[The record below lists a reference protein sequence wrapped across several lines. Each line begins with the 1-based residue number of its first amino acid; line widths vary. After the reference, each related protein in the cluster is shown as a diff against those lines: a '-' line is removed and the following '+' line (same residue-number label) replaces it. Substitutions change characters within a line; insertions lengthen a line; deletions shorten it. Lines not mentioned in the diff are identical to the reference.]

1 MEIIWL
7 GHACF
12 RLRGREATVLLDPF
26 PGSVGGH
33 TLGRQTADIV
43 CLSNDHPNHSQAG
56 AVEGNVPVLRG
67 PGEYDIKGVLVTGL
81 DTQRR
86 RSGEMPPRNTAFLI
100 EIDEVTICHLGDLA
114 ASLSTDQ
121 KEQLGSVD
129 VLLIPTGGHC
139 TIDAAAAAETISL
152 IEPKMVVP
160 MHYGSQVDGL
170 GLDGVDRF
178 LKEMGLHE
186 IEPQA
191 RLSVTKSTAPET
203 TQVILLEA
211 RR

>member
-1 MEIIWL
+1 MDITWL

-26 PGSVGGH
+26 PRSVGGH

-43 CLSNDHPNHSQAG
+43 CLSNDHPNHSNAG

-67 PGEYDIKGVLVTGL
+67 PGEYEIKSVLVTGL
-81 DTQRR
+81 DTQKRR
-86 RSGEMPPRNTAFLI
+86 GDQKPPRNTAFLV
-100 EIDEVTICHLGDLA
+100 ELDEVTVCHLGDLA
-114 ASLSTDQ
+114 SALSTDQ

-129 VLLIPTGGHC
+129 VLLIPIGGHC

-152 IEPKMVVP
+152 IEPKFVVP
-160 MHYGSQVDGL
+160 MHYGTETSALD
-170 GLDGVDRF
+170 LDGIDRF
-178 LKEMGLHE
+178 LKEMGIHD

-191 RLSVTKSTAPET
+191 RLSVTKSNAPEA
-203 TQVILLEA
+203 TQVVLLEA